1 VPDAC
6 FTITITRHDTG
17 SEAAHSRIRLTGEL
31 DMSCSD
37 DLLTAVTS
45 VVASD
50 ITGTV
55 IVDLDNV
62 SFIDSVAVRTLLE
75 GYRAADEAGKSLQI
89 RNAHGVVREILSIL
103 GLLLILDPSA
113 Q

>member
-1 VPDAC
+1 MPDAC
-6 FTITITRHDTG
+6 FTLTITHHDAG
-17 SEAAHSRIRLTGEL
+17 SEVAHSRIRLTGEL
-31 DMSCSD
+31 DMGCSD
-37 DLLTAVTS
+37 ELLTAVTS

-50 ITGTV
+50 TTGTV
-55 IVDLDNV
+55 IVDLGNV

-75 GYRAADEAGKSLQI
+75 GYRAADEAGQSLQI

-103 GLLLILDPSA
+103 VLLPILDPSA